1 MGRIV
6 GRKRSTLKGKQS
18 KSQDGTTPD
27 PTCQSAPE
35 TVHRRNVHLF
45 AQPVIIVFNVV
56 RFVAFQ
62 LWLLLSLVYRVGS
75 NVAGARSQT
84 DQTAAGQVD
93 TAAVTTAPV
102 RRKNVC
108 FIKCQTP
115 SKTQTNKCTKIH
127 VRLFVSL
134 SVSCVCQGR
143 PSYHPMGGR
152 DAMLHIYRVAQNKVS
167 HDQFFKKSH

>member
-93 TAAVTTAPV
+93 TATVTTASV
-102 RRKNVC
+102 RRRKNVC
-108 FIKCQTP
+108 FIKCQSP
-115 SKTQTNKCTKIH
+115 SLRHKQIYKDKRAIFCFFVCLSAVF
-127 VRLFVSL
+127 VRGV
-134 SVSCVCQGR
+134 
-143 PSYHPMGGR
+143 HPKGGR
-152 DAMLHIYRVAQNKVS
+152 GAMLNRNLRGLQIL
-167 HDQFFKKSH
+167 DQPIDTRTLVR